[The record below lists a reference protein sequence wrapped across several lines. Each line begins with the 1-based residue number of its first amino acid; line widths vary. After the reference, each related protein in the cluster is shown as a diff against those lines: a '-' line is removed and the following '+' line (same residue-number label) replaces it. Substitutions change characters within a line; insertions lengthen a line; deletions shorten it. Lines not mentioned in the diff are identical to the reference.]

1 MNILQN
7 KITSDAARGVVLL
20 EILAAWSFSGD
31 VPMSDEDVDWLDEQV
46 ELGMLERD
54 ALPPDVHQQVLQIY
68 KSVMPGFFHLGD
80 FRPEASFQS
89 ISDALVAALCSLRG
103 DEGISL
109 AGLDPR
115 PRPGFLPIGPDALI
129 QAHAI
134 Q

>member
-68 KSVMPGFFHLGD
+68 KSVELT
-80 FRPEASFQS
+80 EQ
-89 ISDALVAALCSLRG
+89 
-103 DEGISL
+103 
-109 AGLDPR
+109 
-115 PRPGFLPIGPDALI
+115 LI
-129 QAHAI
+129 RRM
-134 Q
+134 